1 VPRYKMGQTQTAD
14 AQDEEAEAGARPDGS
29 DEAALIG
36 HLERAL
42 QGASD
47 LPARSTAGAES
58 RHAYDYPGAIEL
70 VRGAADFMRVME
82 ERARESESRIQEI
95 LQRTAQELKAA
106 EARAEAADQRT
117 RAAEARAEDAE
128 RRARETQEWLD
139 RILNVISEE
148 LKR

>member
-1 VPRYKMGQTQTAD
+1 MPGYKLGQTAD
-14 AQDEEAEAGARPDGS
+14 SRDEEAEAGTQPDGS
-29 DEAALIG
+29 DEAVLIG
-36 HLERAL
+36 QLQRAL
-42 QGASD
+42 QGAPD
-47 LPARSTAGAES
+47 LPARSDGDAGADS
-58 RHAYDYPGAIEL
+58 RRAYDYPGAIDL

-82 ERARESESRIQEI
+82 ERARESETRIQDI
-95 LQRTAQELKAA
+95 LKRTAQELKAA

-139 RILNVISEE
+139 RILSVISDE

>member
-1 VPRYKMGQTQTAD
+1 MPKYKLGQTRTED
-14 AQDEEAEAGARPDGS
+14 SRDDEAEAGAQPDSS
-29 DEAALIG
+29 DEAVLIG
-36 HLERAL
+36 QLERAL

-47 LPARSTAGAES
+47 LPAHAAAGAGS
-58 RHAYDYPGAIEL
+58 RYAYDYPGAIEL

-82 ERARESESRIQEI
+82 ERARESETRIQDI
-95 LQRTAQELKAA
+95 LKRTAQELKAA